1 MNFLDL
7 FGYLSSFII
16 LVSLTM
22 SSIIKLRWINLVG
35 AALFTIYGV
44 MLKSVPTA
52 FLNFGIVIID
62 IYYLFKLYSKKED
75 FKLVEVSEDSELLE
89 HFYKNNG
96 KELLEYFG
104 DNKIGSD
111 EKVFF
116 MLRNNYTAGILIGTE
131 EKETLKIKVDFVTE
145 KYRDFRLGSYFF
157 NENTEEL
164 KKRGYKKVYSKAL
177 HEKHKE
183 YLEKIGFKMI
193 DKDLYEKVL

>member
-7 FGYLSSFII
+7 FGYLSSFVI

-89 HFYKNNG
+89 HFYKNNS

-145 KYRDFRLGSYFF
+145 KYRDFKLGSYFF

-183 YLEKIGFKMI
+183 YLEKIGFKMV

>member
-7 FGYLSSFII
+7 FGYLSSFVI

-22 SSIIKLRWINLVG
+22 NSIIKLRWINLVG

-62 IYYLFKLYSKKED
+62 IYYLFKIYSKKED

-89 HFYKNNG
+89 HFYKNNS

>member
-7 FGYLSSFII
+7 FGYLSSFVI

-22 SSIIKLRWINLVG
+22 NSIIKLRWINLVG

-89 HFYKNNG
+89 HFYKNNS

-145 KYRDFRLGSYFF
+145 KYRDFKLGSYFF

>member
-7 FGYLSSFII
+7 FGYLSSFVI

-22 SSIIKLRWINLVG
+22 NSIIKLRWINLVG

-62 IYYLFKLYSKKED
+62 IYYLFKIYSKKED

-89 HFYKNNG
+89 HFYKNNS

-111 EKVFF
+111 EK
-116 MLRNNYTAGILIGTE
+116 T
-131 EKETLKIKVDFVTE
+131 
-145 KYRDFRLGSYFF
+145 
-157 NENTEEL
+157 
-164 KKRGYKKVYSKAL
+164 
-177 HEKHKE
+177 
-183 YLEKIGFKMI
+183 
-193 DKDLYEKVL
+193 

>member
-7 FGYLSSFII
+7 FGYLSSFVI

-22 SSIIKLRWINLVG
+22 NSIIKLRWINLVG

-89 HFYKNNG
+89 HFYKNNS

-145 KYRDFRLGSYFF
+145 KYRDFKLGSYFF

-183 YLEKIGFKMI
+183 YLEKIGFKII

>member
-7 FGYLSSFII
+7 FGYLSSFVI

-22 SSIIKLRWINLVG
+22 NSIIKLRWINLVG

-62 IYYLFKLYSKKED
+62 IYYLFKIYSKKED

-89 HFYKNNG
+89 HFYKNNS

-104 DNKIGSD
+104 DSKIGSD

-145 KYRDFRLGSYFF
+145 KYRDFKLGSYFF

-183 YLEKIGFKMI
+183 YLEKIGFKII

>member
-1 MNFLDL
+1 MNYLDL
-7 FGYLSSFII
+7 FGYVSSFVI

-22 SSIIKLRWINLVG
+22 SSIVKLRWINLVG
-35 AALFTIYGV
+35 AGLFTAYG
-44 MLKSVPTA
+44 LLLHSVPTA
-52 FLNFGIVIID
+52 FLNFGIVLID
-62 IYYLFKLYSKKED
+62 MYYLIILYKRKEE
-75 FKLVEVSEDSELLE
+75 FKLVEVSENSELLE
-89 HFYKNNG
+89 HFYKNNS

-104 DNKIGSD
+104 DNKIGAD

-145 KYRDFRLGSYFF
+145 KYRDFKLGNYFF

-183 YLEKIGFKMI
+183 YLEKIGFKKV

>member
-7 FGYLSSFII
+7 FGYLSSFVI

-22 SSIIKLRWINLVG
+22 NSIIKLRWINLVG

-62 IYYLFKLYSKKED
+62 IYYLFKIYSKKED

-89 HFYKNNG
+89 HFYKNNS

-145 KYRDFRLGSYFF
+145 KYRDFKLGSYFF

-183 YLEKIGFKMI
+183 YLEKIGFKII

>member
-7 FGYLSSFII
+7 FGYLSSFVI

-22 SSIIKLRWINLVG
+22 NSIIKLRWINLVG

-62 IYYLFKLYSKKED
+62 IYYLFKIYSKKED

-89 HFYKNNG
+89 HFYKNNS

-145 KYRDFRLGSYFF
+145 KYRDFKLGSYFF

-183 YLEKIGFKMI
+183 YLEKIGFKMT